1 MITLHTLASGS
12 EGNAAL
18 FSCGRTHLLVDA
30 GISVR
35 RIKTSLLSLG
45 LSPADLTAILVTHE
59 HTDHI
64 SGLRVLLKGL
74 SVPVYASAATCR
86 VLADKVP
93 GAGPHLREI
102 ASQTSFVLDAV
113 TVTPFST
120 SHDAVGSLCFRFDA
134 DGSAAGL
141 LTDTGFVTPEAE
153 STLPGVQLLL
163 LESNH
168 DVEHLLS
175 GPYPYSLKQRILGP
189 LGHLSNEDAA
199 AFARRMAACGLRQVV
214 LAHLSRENNSPAMAR
229 FAAEQALQLGGF
241 SVPVAVAPRCEC
253 SPCYCAEKAEEELC
267 RK

>member
-12 EGNAAL
+12 EGNTAL
-18 FSCGRTHLLVDA
+18 FSSGATHLLVDA
-30 GISVR
+30 GISAR
-35 RIKTSLLSLG
+35 RIKLSLSSLG
-45 LSPADLTAILVTHE
+45 LSPAGLTAILITHE
-59 HTDHI
+59 HADHV

-74 SVPVYASAATCR
+74 SVPVYASAATCQ
-86 VLADKVP
+86 VLADKIP
-93 GAGPHLREI
+93 GIAPHLQE
-102 ASQTSFVLDAV
+102 VLPQIPFSLGGV

-120 SHDAVGSLCFRFDA
+120 SHDAAGSLGFRMDEGA
-134 DGSAAGL
+134 CSVGL
-141 LTDTGFVTPEAE
+141 LTDTGFVTPEARHV
-153 STLPGVQLLL
+153 LPGVQLLL

-199 AFARRMAACGLRQVV
+199 AFARQMAACGLRQVV

-241 SVPVAVAPRCEC
+241 SVPVSVAPRGEC
-253 SPCYCAEKAEEELC
+253 SPCYFVEEEAC
-267 RK
+267 RR